1 MRYSPSSESL
11 GVIERYIQNALILET
26 LSLLP
31 MLAKNII
38 RLWRVGYQLGLGLWL
53 AIEANRESHENRQVG
68 QMKRSTW
75 FTG

>member
-38 RLWRVGYQLGLGLWL
+38 LLLRVRDQLGLG
-53 AIEANRESHENRQVG
+53 
-68 QMKRSTW
+68 
-75 FTG
+75 